1 PPSYASS
8 TVAVIASARPSIGSG
23 PLVFLFLTGLT
34 SLGAEVVWIRQFTP
48 YLGTVVYAFASIL
61 GVYLS
66 ATFIGSRIYRWW
78 STRGVLE
85 SPVMWTAL
93 ALSALFPLITSSPVF
108 DIRDGMRLV
117 LGIVPFTGL
126 L

>member
-61 GVYLS
+61 GVYLA
-66 ATFIGSRIYRWW
+66 ATFVGSRVYRYW
-78 STRGVLE
+78 SRTYDQEGGLVWGLLGFVCLLPLLTA
-85 SPVMWTAL
+85 SPQFRAPEF
-93 ALSALFPLITSSPVF
+93 FPGLL
-108 DIRDGMRLV
+108 RLT
-117 LGIVPFTGL
+117 LGIG
-126 L
+126 